1 MNNRGTYGDVVSGA
15 DCVISLV
22 CPLFPVPSVSHLH
35 KRVAA
40 ACPLNT
46 PSAATY
52 ITLLHLTPW
61 HYYYY
66 WHNFYYY
73 LHNITTPY
81 TSTTTDITS
90 TTTYITLLHL
100 TLVCTLSSTQSP
112 TVLFTGSG
120 NKRDY
125 FLIYVFL
132 FSLSQYPFNVKK

>member
-22 CPLFPVPSVSHLH
+22 CPFFPVPSVSHLH
-35 KRVAA
+35 KRAAA

-46 PSAATY
+46 PSTATY
-52 ITLLHLTPW
+52 ITLLHLTLV
-61 HYYYY
+61 HFKR
-66 WHNFYYY
+66 NLYYY

-81 TSTTTDITS
+81 TSTTTNITTS
-90 TTTYITLLHL
+90 TAYITLLHL